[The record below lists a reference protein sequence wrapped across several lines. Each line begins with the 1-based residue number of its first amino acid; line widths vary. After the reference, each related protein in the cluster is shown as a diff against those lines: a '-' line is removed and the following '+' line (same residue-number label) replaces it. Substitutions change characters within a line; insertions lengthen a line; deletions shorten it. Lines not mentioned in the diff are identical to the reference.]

1 MYAAL
6 IVKREDTFYRIS
18 TKFSEIVLIF
28 VSSLINVILKT
39 EKMVELF
46 GKLYLNSKSMQYTIA
61 QNLGVISVIRKSFS
75 T

>member
-39 EKMVELF
+39 EKMVEFF
-46 GKLYLNSKSMQYTIA
+46 GKLYLNSKSMQFTIA
-61 QNLGVISVIRKSFS
+61 QNLGVIYAIRKSFS

>member
-39 EKMVELF
+39 EKMVESF
-46 GKLYLNSKSMQYTIA
+46 GKLYLNSKSMQFTIA
-61 QNLGVISVIRKSFS
+61 QNLVVTYAIRKSFS

>member
-39 EKMVELF
+39 EKMVESF
-46 GKLYLNSKSMQYTIA
+46 GKLYLNSKSMQFTIA

>member
-39 EKMVELF
+39 EKMVESF
-46 GKLYLNSKSMQYTIA
+46 GKLYSNSKSMQFTIA
-61 QNLGVISVIRKSFS
+61 QNLGVIYAIRKSFS

>member
-39 EKMVELF
+39 EKMVESF
-46 GKLYLNSKSMQYTIA
+46 GKLYLNSKSMQFTIA
-61 QNLGVISVIRKSFS
+61 QNLGVIYAIRKSFS